1 MKWQM
6 NKIPPRSWR
15 VLTVS
20 LIVVGVL
27 FLALGGYLGPVLRTV
42 LTPLVSVQEWVSTR
56 FMIVYQLITSP
67 PEVTELIKQNT
78 ELKAQ
83 VDFLRSRL
91 VEVEQKLS
99 EAEVVYSLL
108 EYARSRPTYKY
119 VAASVIGR
127 DTSPFV
133 QYIIIDHGSDDGIQ
147 HGMPVVT
154 QSGLVGRVDAV
165 NSRAAR
171 IQLITDASSA
181 VNVRI
186 KSKEGDMV
194 LGGSVTG
201 DLTLGMIPQSITLQP
216 GDLILTSGLGGSY
229 PPDTIVGQIVSV
241 RKLETDLFQT
251 ATVQPVVDFGNIRA
265 VLVITNFSPVD
276 ISPLIPTPGP

>member
-1 MKWQM
+1 ML
-6 NKIPPRSWR
+6 
-15 VLTVS
+15 V
-20 LIVVGVL
+20 LIVAGVL
-27 FLALGGYLGPVLRTV
+27 VLALGGYLGPILRV
-42 LTPLVSVQEWVSTR
+42 AVSPFVSVQEWLSTR
-56 FMIVYQLITSP
+56 FMAVYQLLTAP
-67 PEVTELIKQNT
+67 PEMTELLKQNT
-78 ELKAQ
+78 ELRAE
-83 VDFLRSRL
+83 VDYLRSRL
-91 VEVEQKLS
+91 VEVEEKLS

-108 EYARSRPTYKY
+108 EFARSRPTYRY
-119 VAASVIGR
+119 VASSVIGR

-165 NSRAAR
+165 NARAAR
-171 IQLITDASSA
+171 VQLITDASSS

-194 LGGSVTG
+194 LIGSVTG
-201 DLTLGMIPQSITLQP
+201 DLSLKMIPQSTNLQP

-229 PPDTIVGQIVSV
+229 PPDTIVGQVVSV

-251 ATVQPVVDFGNIRA
+251 AAVQPVVDFANIRA
-265 VLVITNFSPVD
+265 VLVITNFAPLD
-276 ISPLIPTPGP
+276 ILPLIPTPRP

>member
-1 MKWQM
+1 M
-6 NKIPPRSWR
+6 ILL
-15 VLTVS
+15 V
-20 LIVVGVL
+20 VVGVL
-27 FLALGGYLGPVLRTV
+27 FLALGGYLGPVLRSA
-42 LTPLVSVQEWVSTR
+42 LSPLVDLQQWLSTR
-56 FMIVYQLITSP
+56 FMTVYQLITSP
-67 PEVTELIKQNT
+67 PEVTDLISKNT
-78 ELKAQ
+78 ELQAE
-83 VDFLRSRL
+83 VDYLRSRL
-91 VEVEQKLS
+91 VEVEEKLA

-108 EYARSRPTYKY
+108 DYARSQPTYRY

-133 QYIIIDHGSDDGIQ
+133 QYVIIDHGSDDGIQ

-171 IQLITDASSA
+171 VQLITDSSSS

-194 LGGSVTG
+194 LIGSVTG
-201 DLTLGMIPQSITLQP
+201 DLTLNMVPQSITLQP
-216 GDLILTSGLGGSY
+216 GDLILTSGLGGSF
-229 PPDTIVGQIVSV
+229 PANTIVGQVASV

-251 ATVQPVVDFGNIRA
+251 ASVQPVVDFGNIQA
-265 VLVITNFSPVD
+265 VLVITNFTPVD
-276 ISPLIPTPGP
+276 ISPLIPTPAP